1 MNSCRFNSALLPSVE
16 KIVRGRVVRDVQ
28 GKTLTTFSIGGPCR
42 AVVTVDNDTELQAL
56 LQLLHAEQ
64 QSIVTLGFGSNV
76 LIPDSGVHGWVIRL
90 GGKFRT
96 SRSICQETFCFGAG
110 ASLMR
115 ESRRMSKEGFSGLEF
130 AAGIPGSFGGG
141 VYMNAGA
148 HGAEIGERVDLIR
161 GFSKEGKYCEL
172 QGDDLAWNYRHSGL
186 PSSLIVTE
194 VVMSLVRG
202 DRDRINA
209 NCLNN
214 LAHRKATQPLSMPS
228 AGSVFKNPS
237 PTLSAGRVLEE
248 VGMKGVA
255 IGDVRISELHANWI
269 VNPSKQGTA
278 RHVQE
283 LITYCK
289 DQAQQLAGVTLE
301 PEIRLWEYDAKNQ
314 EPVVRDS
321 QVTLG

>member
-1 MNSCRFNSALLPSVE
+1 MTSDCFNSTLLPSVK
-16 KIVRGRVVRDVQ
+16 KIVGDRVANNVQ

-42 AVVTVDNDTELQAL
+42 AVVTVDNEQELQAL
-56 LQLLHAEQ
+56 LQFLHGEQ
-64 QSIVTLGFGSNV
+64 QSVVTLGFGSNV
-76 LIPDSGVHGWVIRL
+76 LIPDGGVHGWVIRL
-90 GGKFRT
+90 GGNFRR
-96 SRSICQETFCFGAG
+96 SRKVCSDTFCFGAG

-115 ESRRMSKEGFSGLEF
+115 ESRTMSKEGFSGLEF

-148 HGAEIGERVDLIR
+148 HGSEISERVSFVR
-161 GFSKEGKYCEL
+161 GFFKDGKYCEL
-172 QGDDLAWNYRHSGL
+172 RGDDLTWNYRCSGL
-186 PSSLIVTE
+186 PSSFIVTE
-194 VVMSLVRG
+194 VVMSLMHG

-255 IGDVRISELHANWI
+255 IGDVSISDLHANWI
-269 VNPSKQGTA
+269 VNPSKRGTA

-283 LITYCK
+283 LITYCRN
-289 DQAQQLAGVTLE
+289 QAEQLAGVILE
-301 PEIRLWEYDAKNQ
+301 PEIRLWEHDSTNH
-314 EPVVRDS
+314 EPAV
-321 QVTLG
+321 